1 MIAAFLAA
9 ATLGWQ
15 LVPGG
20 FVKGQSPDG
29 NTVLI
34 DAPAGLIV
42 VDTGRHQAHQDAIL
56 AAARTRGKPIAA
68 IVNTH
73 WHLDHTGGN
82 AEVRAAF
89 PGIPIVASD
98 AVDGAL
104 KGFLPRSRK
113 GADEFLASGK
123 ASPEQAEEIRS
134 DAAAI
139 DDVADLRPSRVV
151 TRTGSMSIA
160 GRRLEVHLEPY
171 AATAGDVWLYD
182 SQTRLAIAGDL
193 VVGLVPFMDTA
204 CPEGWRAALG
214 HIAAAPFTVLIP
226 GHGAPMDRA
235 AFARWRTAFDNLL
248 DCAAGDADKQAC
260 ADGWVRDAAP
270 FIADADKGRAAAY
283 ALYYIESRLRA
294 APAEKARYCRGGGG

>member
-1 MIAAFLAA
+1 MQRIHDEPGAQAGESRAVSGNDTIKVALAR
-9 ATLGWQ
+9 
-15 LVPGG
+15 PGVARRRDCAYPAR
-20 FVKGQSPDG
+20 FV
-29 NTVLI
+29 
-34 DAPAGLIV
+34 
-42 VDTGRHQAHQDAIL
+42 
-56 AAARTRGKPIAA
+56 
-68 IVNTH
+68 
-73 WHLDHTGGN
+73 
-82 AEVRAAF
+82 
-89 PGIPIVASD
+89 
-98 AVDGAL
+98 
-104 KGFLPRSRK
+104 
-113 GADEFLASGK
+113 
-123 ASPEQAEEIRS
+123 
-134 DAAAI
+134 
-139 DDVADLRPSRVV
+139 
-151 TRTGSMSIA
+151 A

-182 SQTRLAIAGDL
+182 SRTRLAIAGDL

>member
-1 MIAAFLAA
+1 MIAIVLAA
-9 ATLGWQ
+9 AIGWQ

-20 FVKGQSPDG
+20 FAKGQSPDA

-34 DAPAGLIV
+34 DAPEGIIA
-42 VDTGRHQAHQDAIL
+42 VDTGRHKTHQDAIL
-56 AAARTRGKPIAA
+56 TAARARGRPITA

-82 AEVRAAF
+82 AEIRAAW
-89 PGIPIVASD
+89 PAIPIIASD

-113 GADEFLASGK
+113 GAEEFLASGK
-123 ASPEQAEEIRS
+123 ASPEQAEEIRQ

-139 DDVADLRPSRVV
+139 DDVADLRPTRVV
-151 TRTGSMSIA
+151 TGTGRMKIA
-160 GRRLEVHLEPY
+160 GRAFDMHLEPY

-182 SQTRLAIAGDL
+182 PRAKLAVVGDL

-204 CPEGWRAALG
+204 CPDGWRTALG
-214 HIAAAPFTVLIP
+214 HIAAVPFRTLIP

-235 AFARWRTAFDNLL
+235 AFDRWRTAFDNLI
-248 DCAAGDADKQAC
+248 DCARGDADGKAC

-270 FIADADKGRAAAY
+270 FIPEADKDRAAAY
-283 ALYYIESRLRA
+283 AGYYIESRLRA
-294 APAEKARYCRGGGG
+294 APDEKARFCPGGRG